1 MASVFIP
8 YRGDIV
14 SARLNFKK
22 EKKKVSRKF
31 KRKILEYWS
40 DLNRIPLWSNG
51 SYTNDKLRKLL
62 GIDKDFL
69 KGQDTAELAQFG
81 VELQPTADI
90 NKVLTLDDNSKDYLI
105 NKAVA
110 IFTKYGFK
118 IKTAY
123 ADPTSYDYR
132 VFKDDIETL
141 TFDEADKTL
150 AFMLYEKM
158 VMYMVNNDSSDTI
171 DEWQSI
177 NPLEVDFW
185 NGNIQSSLQ
194 YYTYTLTV
202 SDIEKMI
209 RDRLFK
215 KRNYRILGKNDDTRY
230 KASTIDLKLFNELLD
245 ENLDTV
251 IENPTLWSFSSGSYT
266 LNIEAVKQ
274 LDEQEFLL
282 FIQTHLNT
290 YYTQVEHK
298 KKWYQKG
305 IFGVI
310 VVVVVVVIAVMT
322 QQYWLIEFGAS
333 LGTVLMVAGFILSI
347 GGALI
352 GNKVM
357 MIGGSIVSLAG
368 GYFKVIEAIA
378 TEQLAIESAKATL
391 QAQGLTGT
399 AITQAMNEISDNLLL
414 KTCLMEGG
422 KFTLNVYST
431 MSSLLPE
438 EIFTDATSSSLTP
451 AEKINE
457 IYVADDTS
465 WDFVNQFMPEYQIES
480 MLKIM

>member
-8 YRGDIV
+8 YRGDLV
-14 SARLNFKK
+14 TARLNFKK
-22 EKKKVSRKF
+22 EKKRVSRKF
-31 KRKILEYWS
+31 KRKVLEYWS

-69 KGQDTAELAQFG
+69 KGQDTAELEQFG

-90 NKVLTLDDNSKDYLI
+90 NKVIALDDDSKDYLI

-118 IKTAY
+118 VTTAY

-141 TFDEADKTL
+141 TFDEEDKTL

-185 NGNIQSSLQ
+185 NGNIQSSLK
-194 YYTYTLTV
+194 YYTYTLKV

-209 RDRLFK
+209 KDRLFT
-215 KRNYRILGKNDDTRY
+215 KRNYRVLGKDNTDRY
-230 KASTIDLKLFNELLD
+230 SASTIDLKLFNELLD
-245 ENLDTV
+245 ENLQTV
-251 IENPTLWSFSSGSYT
+251 IEKPNLWDINLDGTYS
-266 LNIEAVKQ
+266 LNLEAVKQ
-274 LDEQEFLL
+274 LNEQEFLL
-282 FIQTHLNT
+282 FIQTHLTT
-290 YYTQVEHK
+290 YYNQVEHK

-305 IFGVI
+305 IFGVVVVI
-310 VVVVVVVIAVMT
+310 VVVIVAVIT
-322 QQYWLIEFGAS
+322 QQYWLATFGAS
-333 LGTVLMVAGFILSI
+333 LGTVLSVAGFVLSI
-347 GGALI
+347 TGTLI
-352 GNKVM
+352 GNRVM
-357 MIGGSIVSLAG
+357 MIGGGLVSLAG
-368 GYFKVIEAIA
+368 GVMNLADTIA
-378 TEQLAIESAKATL
+378 QDQLAIETSKRLAEESGKESVKK
-391 QAQGLTGT
+391 
-399 AITQAMNEISDNLLL
+399 I
-414 KTCLMEGG
+414 MEDVAYDKSVDMALGVG
-422 KFTLNVYST
+422 KFALKSYSLY
-431 MSSLLPE
+431 SGLFAEIEYASLGE
-438 EIFTDATSSSLTP
+438 SVTP